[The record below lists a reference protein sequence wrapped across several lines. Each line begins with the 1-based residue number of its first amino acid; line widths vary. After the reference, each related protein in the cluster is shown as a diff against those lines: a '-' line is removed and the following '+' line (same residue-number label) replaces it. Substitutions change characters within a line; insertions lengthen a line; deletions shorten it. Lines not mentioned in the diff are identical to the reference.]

1 MNFKDKKVAVLM
13 GGMSKEREISLRS
26 GRAISS
32 ALQKQ
37 GYKIT
42 DIDVGWDV
50 DQQLRQV
57 KPDVAFI
64 ALHGRYGEDGC
75 IQGLLEILKIP
86 YTGSGPTASAV
97 AMDKVLTKKALR
109 LLDIHLPED
118 WVFHAG
124 RVLHPNNQKTFET
137 NCLRHLPLI
146 VKPNREGSTIGMTI
160 VRQKEELTAALK
172 LALEHDS
179 TVLVEQY
186 IAGTEVTVGV
196 INGRALPPL
205 EIVPKSG
212 FYDYQSKYTKGM
224 TEYIVPARISPTLT
238 EELKKTSEA
247 VFHEMDLEGV
257 ARLDFIVSKDPQKKG
272 VKDSPFFLEVNTI
285 PGMTETSLV
294 PKMAQAAGISFEQL
308 AEEILQGASLKVSR

>member
-1 MNFKDKKVAVLM
+1 M
-13 GGMSKEREISLRS
+13 GGLSKEREISLRS

-32 ALQKQ
+32 ALQKR
-37 GYKIT
+37 GYKVT
-42 DIDVGWDV
+42 DIDVGWDI

-57 KPDVAFI
+57 RPDVAFV

-97 AMDKVLTKKALR
+97 AMDKILTKKAIR
-109 LLDIHLPED
+109 LLDIHLPKD
-118 WVFHAG
+118 WVFKTG
-124 RVLHPNNQKTFET
+124 EDQKVFEKMI
-137 NCLRHLPLI
+137 PSFPVI

-160 VRQKEELTAALK
+160 VHKKEELSAALK
-172 LALEHDS
+172 LALQHDS
-179 TVLVEQY
+179 TILVEQY
-186 IAGTEVTVGV
+186 ITGVEVTVGV
-196 INGRALPPL
+196 LNGQALPPL

-224 TEYIVPARISPTLT
+224 TDYIVPARISPTLT

-247 VFHEMDLEGV
+247 VFQEMDLEGV
-257 ARLDFIVSKDPQKKG
+257 ARLDFIIGKEPQKKG
-272 VKDSPFFLEVNTI
+272 GEAPPFFLEVNTI

-294 PKMAQAAGISFEQL
+294 PKMAQAAGISFEEL
-308 AEEILQGASLKVSR
+308 AEKLLQGARLKVNG